1 MQNNKMTISN
11 LKNQQDPIKKN
22 QTLLIK
28 RKRPSVAY
36 IPFTTKKKLLE
47 LTKNLEFG
55 FLYNK
60 KNDSKINW
68 SVN

>member
-1 MQNNKMTISN
+1 MQNNKMTNFEFEKSTGSN
-11 LKNQQDPIKKN
+11 KKN

-55 FLYNK
+55 FSLQQK
-60 KNDSKINW
+60 K
-68 SVN
+68 